1 MMQSQSNAPGDAAGA
16 AVRSGV
22 RRVNNLPLYLIGGV
36 GLVFV
41 LVLVVVI
48 GGRSRDGAATAAAGA
63 VPATVSSATPT
74 ALSMAQQ
81 LVGNQAD
88 GIVPEAAPAA
98 SAPPPLV
105 VPIARVGDDE
115 GPPMPPEQADAVD
128 PELQRLRILRLQ
140 QVQQA
145 LSARTGVLTAKQLQ
159 SGQTP
164 AGGDAGSN
172 ASAAGRG
179 PSPYLPAESYQ
190 DLRRRLSGSDAE
202 QPQRKNDLAQFAP
215 SGQGDRWQLDS
226 RVEAPRTPFTL
237 RAGFVIP
244 AVLISGVNSDL
255 PGQIIGQVSQDVYDT
270 ATGRHRVIPQG
281 TRLVGAYSSEVAYGQ
296 RRVLVAWQ
304 RLVFPDGRAMDI
316 GAMPGTDG
324 AGYAGMQDQVN
335 NHYLRIFGQAVLLSG
350 VIAGVE
356 LSQKDRNQGV
366 NGSLTAGGAISQAL
380 GQSLGQAL
388 VQLFQKNLNI
398 APTLEVRPG
407 FRFNVM
413 VVKDLDFDRPYMPM
427 TY

>member
-1 MMQSQSNAPGDAAGA
+1 MMQSQSNAPGDVAGA

-48 GGRSRDGAATAAAGA
+48 GGRGKADPAAATAAP
-63 VPATVSSATPT
+63 VTVSSAAPS

-88 GIVPEAAPAA
+88 GIVPEAAPTAA
-98 SAPPPLV
+98 ARPPLV

-128 PELQRLRILRLQ
+128 PELQRLRMARLQ

-145 LSARTGVLTAKQLQ
+145 LSARTGVLTAKSSPGAPPATGGAITQ
-159 SGQTP
+159 S
-164 AGGDAGSN
+164 D
-172 ASAAGRG
+172 RG
-179 PSPYLPAESYQ
+179 PPPYLPSSSQGAQ
-190 DLRRRLSGSDAE
+190 GPLVGLDAE
-202 QPQRKNDLAQFAP
+202 DRRRKNDLAQFAA
-215 SGQGDRWQLDS
+215 SGEGDRWQLDS

-316 GAMPGTDG
+316 GAMPGTDS
-324 AGYAGMQDQVN
+324 AGYAGMEDRVN

-356 LSQKDRNQGV
+356 LSQKDRNNGLGV
-366 NGSLTAGGAISQAL
+366 DVSAGAALSQAL

-388 VQLFQKNLNI
+388 TQLFQKNLNI

-413 VVKDLDFDRPYMPM
+413 VVKDLDFDRPYVPM

>member
-1 MMQSQSNAPGDAAGA
+1 MMQSQSNAPGDVAGA

-48 GGRSRDGAATAAAGA
+48 GGRGDADPTAAAA

-115 GPPMPPEQADAVD
+115 GPPMPPEQADVVD

-145 LSARTGVLTAKQLQ
+145 LSARTGVLTTKPLQ
-159 SGQTP
+159 AAQG
-164 AGGDAGSN
+164 
-172 ASAAGRG
+172 ASPGAAGANTQADRG
-179 PSPYLPAESYQ
+179 PPPYLPSSSQNAYRP
-190 DLRRRLSGSDAE
+190 LGGLDAE
-202 QPQRKNDLAQFAP
+202 EPRRKNDLAQFA
-215 SGQGDRWQLDS
+215 SSSEGDRWLLDS

-316 GAMPGTDG
+316 GAMPGTDS
-324 AGYAGMQDQVN
+324 AGYAGMEDRVN

-356 LSQKDRNQGV
+356 LSQKDRNNGLGV
-366 NGSLTAGGAISQAL
+366 DVSAGSALSQAL

-388 VQLFQKNLNI
+388 TQLFQKNLNI

-413 VVKDLDFDRPYMPM
+413 VVKDLDFDRPYVPM